1 LAKAKL
7 TRVPTEELFSLALK
21 LLWGLK
27 ISTIPPDIVPYL
39 TSDTV
44 MNTSKLEQF
53 LGADYK
59 NVIRYP
65 IADAF
70 ADCFKKETEGSTS

>member
-1 LAKAKL
+1 M
-7 TRVPTEELFSLALK
+7 
-21 LLWGLK
+21 
-27 ISTIPPDIVPYL
+27 

-44 MNTSKLEQF
+44 MSTTHLQEF

-65 IADAF
+65 VAEAF
-70 ADCFKKETEGSTS
+70 AECFKKEEKAGSAGA